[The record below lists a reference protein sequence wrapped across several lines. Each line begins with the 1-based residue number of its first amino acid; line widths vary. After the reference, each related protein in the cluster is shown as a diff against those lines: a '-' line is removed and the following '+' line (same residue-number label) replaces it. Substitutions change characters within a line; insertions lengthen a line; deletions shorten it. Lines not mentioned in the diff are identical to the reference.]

1 MLAGD
6 LSVGQR
12 LPMDYSVYNVPMAYR
27 SQYYDTPTDWYR
39 YNDGYIYRVD
49 PTSQLITAIVRALV

>member
-1 MLAGD
+1 
-6 LSVGQR
+6 
-12 LPMDYSVYNVPMAYR
+12 MAYR
-27 SQYYDTPTDWYR
+27 SQYYDTPNDWYR